1 MQRWAQWYFVSAD
14 MAARL
19 ERSEAQIRAGW
30 TVGVQYTVVWVV
42 PALLL
47 AGDLCEE
54 PDRGILT

>member
-1 MQRWAQWYFVSAD
+1 

-30 TVGVQYTVVWVV
+30 TVGVQYTIVGVT

-47 AGDLCEE
+47 VGDLSEQPE
-54 PDRGILT
+54 SRILT